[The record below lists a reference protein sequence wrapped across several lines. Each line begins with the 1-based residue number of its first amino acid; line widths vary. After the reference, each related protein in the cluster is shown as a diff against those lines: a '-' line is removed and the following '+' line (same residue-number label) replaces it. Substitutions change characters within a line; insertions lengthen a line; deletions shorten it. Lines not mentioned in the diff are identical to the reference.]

1 MSFLSIAMVF
11 VIVLNVLRLI
21 NLWFEPRI
29 LRHPLLFKEKPDK
42 YHYTMYYLMLI
53 LILGSLTLDKLKIV
67 DIFPKG

>member
-29 LRHPLLFKEKPDK
+29 LRHPLFKEKPDK

>member
-1 MSFLSIAMVF
+1 MPFLSIAMVF

-29 LRHPLLFKEKPDK
+29 LRHPLFKEKHDK

-53 LILGSLTLDKLKIV
+53 IILGAVTLNRHGIIKLV
-67 DIFPKG
+67 P